1 MAFQLNDI
9 SNFGGLSFYSANIG
23 TGPTGSIGYTG
34 ATGATGCTG
43 PSNILIPNGAF
54 GTEAGDYFP
63 VNISDTYV
71 PIASTF
77 ITTLQPCKLW
87 SLTTAVIQ
95 NSDNN
100 KPYTISTFVTL
111 DSVSSFVTNMDI
123 PPRLANATP
132 STTPLTITQTSPIEP
147 AGIYKSVLY
156 ARTTAP
162 ATTVSCTHCDM
173 FIMGNLA

>member
-1 MAFQLNDI
+1 MAFTNNDF
-9 SNFGGLSFYSANIG
+9 SNFGGLSFSGNTI
-23 TGPTGSIGYTG
+23 GPTG
-34 ATGATGCTG
+34 ATG

-54 GTEAGDYFP
+54 GTEPGDYFP
-63 VNISDTYV
+63 VNISNTYV

-77 ITTLQPCKLW
+77 ISTTQPCKLW
-87 SLTTAVIQ
+87 NLTTAVIK

-100 KPYTISTFVTL
+100 KVFFVSSFVTL
-111 DSVSSFVTNMDI
+111 DSISSSVTNMDI
-123 PPRLANATP
+123 PPRLQNNAA
-132 STTPLTITQTSPIEP
+132 STTPLTITQISPTAP

-173 FIMGNLA
+173 FIMGNLL